1 MNALQKIQNLR
12 GTLGESTKV
21 RGEIKHSW
29 CLRAPRP
36 RTLPPFPSLF
46 QPLHIFLHS
55 LSLPSRPR
63 RSPHPVFFERVF
75 LVRRREPRA
84 SRGLSFLRTGAAN
97 MVYGRPETV
106 SDVYAREAAK
116 KGRRDEEKW
125 REMREEGGG
134 EEFAKMPSH
143 GSLQQAV
150 KVRPGRGEKEKSS
163 LGLWMYSSVEPDN
176 ICRFISVA

>member
-1 MNALQKIQNLR
+1 M
-12 GTLGESTKV
+12 
-21 RGEIKHSW
+21 
-29 CLRAPRP
+29 
-36 RTLPPFPSLF
+36 
-46 QPLHIFLHS
+46 
-55 LSLPSRPR
+55 
-63 RSPHPVFFERVF
+63 FFERVF

-125 REMREEGGG
+125 REMREEGGR

-150 KVRPGRGEKEKSS
+150 KVRPGRGEEEKSS
-163 LGLWMYSSVEPDN
+163 LGLWM
-176 ICRFISVA
+176 